1 MKAAVNGGKMVWNL
15 VQILSKDKRIVIAL
29 TDFEKNEKN
38 S

>member
-1 MKAAVNGGKMVWNL
+1 MKQRQMAEKTIWNL
-15 VQILSKDKRIVIAL
+15 VQTLSKDKRIVIAL